1 MKKIIFSLFLALSA
15 LVSPAQTI
23 RYPLDLKDLF
33 ERSDRVL
40 SDLYYDASER
50 FTEAA
55 PAMIGI
61 YAPAPDTP
69 GVREIAEAVVRKGMN
84 PVVLPFGTE
93 GIPADSGAATDEAI
107 AAADAIMSTL
117 SGVVFPDGA
126 VRNSDPMSLIYF
138 KSVCDWNVPFL
149 GDNPLT
155 QRINRALWRCQN
167 KIPDLDALLEEAAL
181 YHRARLLQKRI
192 FLLDTHADLPD
203 IYNEGFRLG
212 RRSTNQVSL
221 RKMMEGGL
229 DGTFLISYQGEKD
242 QPEENAFA
250 YCVSQIDKIYA
261 DVRANEGRCEIV
273 TTPAEALRCKAEGKR
288 AFFIGIENGKGIGR
302 DIRNLRQLAERGV
315 RYVSLTHT
323 YDNIVAHSSSHS
335 ADTTRGLTPYGREVV
350 AEMNRLGIMVDCSHA
365 SSGTFWDC
373 IAVSKA
379 PVICSHS
386 GAKKLFNHNR
396 NITDDQLR
404 ALRDNGGVIQI
415 YAVWNFQSRDKY
427 TTDIETYLDHIDH
440 CVRVAGIDHVGIGI
454 DMDGG
459 GGYTGVFGSNDAVNI
474 TMGLLRRGYSDGDIE
489 KIWSG
494 NVFRVL
500 ERVIAMAG
508 DLQRAEK

>member
-1 MKKIIFSLFLALSA
+1 M
-15 LVSPAQTI
+15 
-23 RYPLDLKDLF
+23 
-33 ERSDRVL
+33 
-40 SDLYYDASER
+40 
-50 FTEAA
+50 
-55 PAMIGI
+55 
-61 YAPAPDTP
+61 
-69 GVREIAEAVVRKGMN
+69 
-84 PVVLPFGTE
+84 
-93 GIPADSGAATDEAI
+93 
-107 AAADAIMSTL
+107 
-117 SGVVFPDGA
+117 
-126 VRNSDPMSLIYF
+126 
-138 KSVCDWNVPFL
+138 
-149 GDNPLT
+149 
-155 QRINRALWRCQN
+155 
-167 KIPDLDALLEEAAL
+167 
-181 YHRARLLQKRI
+181 
-192 FLLDTHADLPD
+192 
-203 IYNEGFRLG
+203 
-212 RRSTNQVSL
+212 
-221 RKMMEGGL
+221 
-229 DGTFLISYQGEKD
+229 
-242 QPEENAFA
+242 
-250 YCVSQIDKIYA
+250 
-261 DVRANEGRCEIV
+261 

-302 DIRNLRQLAERGV
+302 DIRNLKQLAERGV

-379 PVICSHS
+379 PIICSHS

-404 ALRDNGGVIQI
+404 ALLDNGGVIQI

-474 TMGLLRRGYSDGDIE
+474 TMGLLRRGYSDEDIE

-494 NVFRVL
+494 NLFRVL
-500 ERVIAMAG
+500 ERVIAVAG